1 MDERCKQFM
10 SSLLLD
16 THVLDLGH
24 DQERM
29 TETDADRQVRTVNR
43 LLASFYGSSN
53 DKCEV
58 QLLADEVGLGKTY
71 VALAVAHTT
80 LAALRQSTPPPQIA
94 DVRDGYRAVVVVTPQ
109 GNHALAE
116 KWTTEVGAMVSRC
129 GRDQA
134 ALSWFKSVRCYTPED
149 LLIAL
154 RKASDRRRK
163 PGTVPTVLI
172 CEVGIFTK
180 RIRESGAK
188 LRFLSAALFQWLG
201 NAVPHEVRRH
211 VIRRAAEVP
220 GYERLGRR
228 STATSNELNC
238 GISTRTGDICRSMPT
253 IQLRYEFDDWSAF
266 ETVPFTYDEMRL
278 H

>member
-1 MDERCKQFM
+1 M

-188 LRFLSAALFQWLG
+188 LRFLSAALFFFL
-201 NAVPHEVRRH
+201 
-211 VIRRAAEVP
+211 
-220 GYERLGRR
+220 
-228 STATSNELNC
+228 
-238 GISTRTGDICRSMPT
+238 
-253 IQLRYEFDDWSAF
+253 
-266 ETVPFTYDEMRL
+266 
-278 H
+278 